1 MAQLNFDAS
10 QVAPSVAPEA
20 KPAGWYPCM
29 MTASEM
35 KPTKN
40 NDGMFLEC
48 EFTILAPP
56 EYAGQKFFDRL
67 NLQNNNPQAVEIAF
81 KTLSAIC
88 HATGVIQVADS
99 AVLHNRPLQ
108 LKVNLR
114 QAGVGADGK
123 QHEATNEVKG
133 YKALD
138 GAVPQAVAH
147 APVIPPAPPP
157 AYAAPAYAPPPAAAV
172 AAAPAWAPPAAPAPF
187 IAPPAPTPVYA
198 APPAAAPAA
207 PPPAAPV
214 APAPPPAAA
223 VAPVTLPPVT
233 PVSGAPVPPWLQP
246 KQ

>member
-35 KPTKN
+35 KPTK
-40 NDGMFLEC
+40 DASGAYLEC
-48 EFTILAPP
+48 ELTILAPP

-88 HATGVIQVADS
+88 HAAGVIQVADS

-108 LKVNLR
+108 VKVNLR
-114 QAGVGADGK
+114 PAGVGADGK
-123 QHEATNEVKG
+123 QHDATNEVKG

-147 APVIPPAPPP
+147 APAIPPPPPP
-157 AYAAPAYAPPPAAAV
+157 AYAAPAYAAPLSYVAPAAPAPV
-172 AAAPAWAPPAAPAPF
+172 AAAPAWAPPP
-187 IAPPAPTPVYA
+187 
-198 APPAAAPAA
+198 APPAAPVYA
-207 PPPAAPV
+207 PPPAPV
-214 APAPPPAAA
+214 APAP
-223 VAPVTLPPVT
+223 VAPAPVAPA
-233 PVSGAPVPPWLQP
+233 PVAVQAPAPVAPAGAAVPPWLQP
-246 KQ
+246 KP

>member
-35 KPTKN
+35 KPTK
-40 NDGMFLEC
+40 DASGAYLEC
-48 EFTILAPP
+48 ELTILAPP

-67 NLQNNNPQAVEIAF
+67 NLQNSNPQAVEIAF

-108 LKVNLR
+108 VKVNLR
-114 QAGVGADGK
+114 PAGVGADGK
-123 QHEATNEVKG
+123 QHDATNEVKG

-147 APVIPPAPPP
+147 APVIPPAPP
-157 AYAAPAYAPPPAAAV
+157 AYAAPSYLPPRSYAPPPSCAPPAAPAPV
-172 AAAPAWAPPAAPAPF
+172 APAAPAWAPPP
-187 IAPPAPTPVYA
+187 
-198 APPAAAPAA
+198 APPAAPVYA
-207 PPPAAPV
+207 PPPAAVAPAPVALAPVAAQAPAPV
-214 APAPPPAAA
+214 APAAPAPAGAA
-223 VAPVTLPPVT
+223 
-233 PVSGAPVPPWLQP
+233 VPPWLQP
-246 KQ
+246 KP